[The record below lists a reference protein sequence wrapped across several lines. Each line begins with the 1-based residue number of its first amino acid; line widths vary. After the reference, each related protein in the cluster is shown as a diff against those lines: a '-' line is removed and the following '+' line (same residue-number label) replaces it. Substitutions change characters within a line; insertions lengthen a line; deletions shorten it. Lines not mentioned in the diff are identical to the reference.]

1 MLVSKWELPYVAKDV
16 QTVDITLP
24 LVKLFH
30 PDEQTLKM
38 IPEITKATPIPFDE
52 LGLDAND

>member
-1 MLVSKWELPYVAKDV
+1 MKRRILPN
-16 QTVDITLP
+16 
-24 LVKLFH
+24 

-38 IPEITKATPIPFDE
+38 IPEITKATLVPFDE

>member
-1 MLVSKWELPYVAKDV
+1 MKRRIMPN
-16 QTVDITLP
+16 
-24 LVKLFH
+24 

-38 IPEITKATPIPFDE
+38 IPEITKATPVPFDE